1 MGDTQRSQT
10 VSTKLQRI
18 AEQAVQNP
26 KRIFTSLIHNIDA
39 AFLRRAYELTR
50 KDGSPGLDGVT
61 GKQYAGNLES
71 NLISLLQRL
80 KSGKYRAPL
89 IRRTWI
95 DKEGGKKRPLGI
107 PQFEDKIV
115 QRAVV
120 MLLSAIYERDFY
132 DFSYGF
138 REGRSPHQAIG
149 DLRKWIMNSNIN
161 WILDADIR
169 GFFDNIDHKLLMKI
183 IRKRVNDGALLR
195 LIGKWLKAG
204 IVDGEVLFYP
214 EQGTP
219 QGGVASPC
227 LANIFLHHVLD
238 EWYEKV
244 VKPKMKGCTF
254 LVRFADDFVI
264 GCELEEDT
272 KTLMFMLSM
281 RFQRFGLEL
290 HPDKTK
296 VVEFQWNSRKRN
308 PGQGAGTFDFLGF
321 TFYWDKS
328 RSGNWVV
335 KKRTAGKRLRRA
347 MKSLWQWLKENR
359 HESIRDQ
366 HRSICQKLRGHFQ
379 YFGVICNY
387 RKMESYLEHARRGWH
402 YWLSQRGA
410 RKLIAWKKYEKL
422 LAVYPLPVPK
432 IIHNV

>member
-1 MGDTQRSQT
+1 
-10 VSTKLQRI
+10 
-18 AEQAVQNP
+18 
-26 KRIFTSLIHNIDA
+26 
-39 AFLRRAYELTR
+39 
-50 KDGSPGLDGVT
+50 
-61 GKQYAGNLES
+61 
-71 NLISLLQRL
+71 
-80 KSGKYRAPL
+80 
-89 IRRTWI
+89 
-95 DKEGGKKRPLGI
+95 
-107 PQFEDKIV
+107 
-115 QRAVV
+115 
-120 MLLSAIYERDFY
+120 
-132 DFSYGF
+132 
-138 REGRSPHQAIG
+138 
-149 DLRKWIMNSNIN
+149 
-161 WILDADIR
+161 
-169 GFFDNIDHKLLMKI
+169 
-183 IRKRVNDGALLR
+183 
-195 LIGKWLKAG
+195 
-204 IVDGEVLFYP
+204 
-214 EQGTP
+214 
-219 QGGVASPC
+219 
-227 LANIFLHHVLD
+227 
-238 EWYEKV
+238 
-244 VKPKMKGCTF
+244 MKGCTF

-296 VVEFQWNSRKRN
+296 VVEFQWNSRTRN

-387 RKMESYLEHARRGWH
+387 RKMESYLEHARRGWR

-410 RKLIAWKKYEKL
+410 RKLILWTKYEKL
-422 LAVYPLPVPK
+422 LKVYPLPVPK
-432 IIHNV
+432 